1 MTEVLVSST
10 VLILALAALRWLL
23 RGRIDPRLQYA
34 LWLLAALRLLLPVP
48 LVSSPVSVMNAAA
61 DVPAA
66 VQRLTAPEDRRAPQ
80 PAAEAAA
87 AQPAAVAEPQAQTKE
102 KLPVRTIL
110 KTVWLA
116 GAAILAGVMLAQN
129 LAAVAVPGGAVP
141 AGNLPHARG
150 GRRSGDARL
159 CPAA

>member
-10 VLILALAALRWLL
+10 VLILALAALRLLL

-48 LVSSPVSVMNAAA
+48 LVNSPVSVMNAAA

-80 PAAEAAA
+80 PAADAAA
-87 AQPAAVAEPQAQTKE
+87 AQPAAVAEPQA
-102 KLPVRTIL
+102 
-110 KTVWLA
+110 
-116 GAAILAGVMLAQN
+116 
-129 LAAVAVPGGAVP
+129 
-141 AGNLPHARG
+141 
-150 GRRSGDARL
+150 
-159 CPAA
+159 

>member
-10 VLILALAALRWLL
+10 VLILALTALRWLL

-80 PAAEAAA
+80 PRPKRPLRSPRLW
-87 AQPAAVAEPQAQTKE
+87 QSRRHRRRK
-102 KLPVRTIL
+102 
-110 KTVWLA
+110 
-116 GAAILAGVMLAQN
+116 N
-129 LAAVAVPGGAVP
+129 F
-141 AGNLPHARG
+141 
-150 GRRSGDARL
+150 RSGRF
-159 CPAA
+159 